1 MMRCGDEIKLTVTK
15 PNPMKLAPL
24 PLMARQ
30 SIHVWFPTMYHTYF
44 DICTGYTIH
53 VTFSHFIF
61 AAPWPRNQFTSE
73 HMLHLHLISYHGDH
87 CIFAVSPTH
96 CKHNNISKRMQIK
109 PCVSISVMLL
119 ILYLDA
125 AKVLLRH
132 GKQMDRAQIQWKNA
146 SPAMSATSIS
156 WNSIMENVLISNFCI
171 STCSSPYNL
180 NLVKGKYFSQTQ

>member
-44 DICTGYTIH
+44 DICTGYTLRVRI
-53 VTFSHFIF
+53 SHFIF

-119 ILYLDA
+119 ILYLWMP
-125 AKVLLRH
+125 R
-132 GKQMDRAQIQWKNA
+132 
-146 SPAMSATSIS
+146 
-156 WNSIMENVLISNFCI
+156 
-171 STCSSPYNL
+171 
-180 NLVKGKYFSQTQ
+180 KYFYVTANRWTGRKSSGKTLPLPCQQHLYPEIPSWKMY